1 MAVPFC
7 RRARS
12 CRWPQIRILSKV
24 LILCV
29 VGEGSVTRS
38 REPLTLRFLTFAF
51 CCVILRNPLSSLGL
65 TGWMSSHLCLLPVV
79 LCLG

>member
-12 CRWPQIRILSKV
+12 CRWPKIHILSKV
-24 LILCV
+24 RILCV
-29 VGEGSVTRS
+29 VGEGSLTRS

-51 CCVILRNPLSSLGL
+51 YCVTLGNPLSSLGL
-65 TGWMSSHLCLLPVV
+65 TGWMSSHLCLLPAL